1 MLSAVVDTNVIVA
14 GVLSSNATSASRAL
28 IDRLRAGEFLLLM
41 SPEALLEIEE
51 VLTLPEMKAIHGLT
65 DDEIRAFCQSLQVG
79 SRMVSG
85 TTPVSPALT
94 RDVTDTKWVAIAVEG
109 DADCLVTKDRRH
121 LLRLNRVGRTK
132 IVTPRKFLQALDR
145 RK

>member
-1 MLSAVVDTNVIVA
+1 MLSAVVDTNVVVA
-14 GVLSSNATSASRAL
+14 GVLSSNPTSASRAL
-28 IDRLRAGEFLLLM
+28 MDRLRAGKFVLLL

-51 VLTLPEMKAIHGLT
+51 VLALSEMKAIHGLT
-65 DDEIRAFCQSLQVG
+65 DDEIRMFCESLQVG

-109 DADCLVTKDRRH
+109 DADYLVTKDRRH
-121 LLRLNRVGRTK
+121 LHRLKTVGRTK
-132 IVTPRKFLQALDR
+132 IVTPRKFLKALDV
-145 RK
+145 

>member
-14 GVLSSNATSASRAL
+14 GVLSSNPTSASRAL
-28 IDRLRAGEFLLLM
+28 MDRLRAGEFLLLL

-51 VLTLPEMKAIHGLT
+51 VLALAEMKAIHGLT
-65 DDEIRAFCQSLQVG
+65 DDEIRTL
-79 SRMVSG
+79 SG
-85 TTPVSPALT
+85 TTSISAALT
-94 RDVTDTKWVAIAVEG
+94 RDVTDTKWVAIAIEG

-121 LLRLNRVGRTK
+121 LHRLKRAGRAK
-132 IVTPRKFLQALDR
+132 IVTPRKFLKVLDH